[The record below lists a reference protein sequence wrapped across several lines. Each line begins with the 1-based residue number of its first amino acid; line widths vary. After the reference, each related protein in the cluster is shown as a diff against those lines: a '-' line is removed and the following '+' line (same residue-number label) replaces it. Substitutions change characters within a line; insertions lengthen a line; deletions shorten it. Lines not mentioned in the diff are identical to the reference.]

1 MSLTPAELSLRG
13 KIAVETSWSRTDNR
27 PARTAAARKAFND
40 QFEKQVD
47 PEGTLPP
54 TERAKRAEH
63 ARKAFYLR
71 LAFKSA
77 QARRRRA
84 EVREPLVVEL
94 DGGGDHVA

>member
-77 QARRRRA
+77 QARRRRGVVA
-84 EVREPLVVEL
+84 ERIAEL
-94 DGGGDHVA
+94 DGGGDHAA